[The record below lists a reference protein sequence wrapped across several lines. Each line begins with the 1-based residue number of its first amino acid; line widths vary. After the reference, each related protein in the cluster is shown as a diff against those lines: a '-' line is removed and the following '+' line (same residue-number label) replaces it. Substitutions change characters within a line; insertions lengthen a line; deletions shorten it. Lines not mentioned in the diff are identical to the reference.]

1 MEVPQNPYANIT
13 KSFVHLA
20 AKICFMKNCWNP
32 SPMSAATGACTR
44 HYHPTLSIW
53 LSVDP
58 MADKYP
64 GVSPYAYC
72 GNNPVRLVDEDGREI
87 NPVFNWYGD
96 FLGYDDAGKGGIP
109 IIMEGS
115 HFSPGMSHQ
124 QAMDNMKHDINRG
137 LGLTE
142 EGKSKIINFYLEH
155 SASPGS
161 TVEKTS
167 FWDDFVD
174 MLNHA
179 DIACRGHA
187 DNSRWEGHGDYW
199 DRKFAEAVEPYA
211 TAAVSMTP
219 GISQINDLMTINGED
234 MFGNPATK
242 FEKVGASVSLVAVGA
257 SKIPI
262 KAVQSIATGLGWGT
276 KIYTAGNTWNNERK
290 KIER

>member
-1 MEVPQNPYANIT
+1 MYPYAYSSQ
-13 KSFVHLA
+13 SFLA
-20 AKICFMKNCWNP
+20 
-32 SPMSAATGACTR
+32 SPPPPAAR

-58 MADKYP
+58 MSDKYP
-64 GVSPYAYC
+64 GVSPYTYC
-72 GNNPVRLVDEDGREI
+72 GNNPVRLVDPDGREI

-155 SASPGS
+155 SASPGRTS
-161 TVEKTS
+161 TAAS
-167 FWDDFVD
+167 FWDNISDV
-174 MLNHA
+174 LNRV

-219 GISQINDLMTINGED
+219 GISQINDVMTINGED
-234 MFGNPATK
+234 MFGNPATTYN
-242 FEKVGASVSLVAVGA
+242 KVGAGVSLVTVGT

-262 KAVQSIATGLGWGT
+262 KAAQLVSTWISRVT
-276 KIYTAGNTWNNERK
+276 KVYTAGNTWNNERK

>member
-1 MEVPQNPYANIT
+1 M
-13 KSFVHLA
+13 
-20 AKICFMKNCWNP
+20 
-32 SPMSAATGACTR
+32 
-44 HYHPTLSIW
+44 
-53 LSVDP
+53 
-58 MADKYP
+58 
-64 GVSPYAYC
+64 
-72 GNNPVRLVDEDGREI
+72 DEDGREI

-142 EGKSKIINFYLEH
+142 EGKSKIINFYLKQ
-155 SASPGS
+155 SASQGS

-187 DNSRWEGHGDYW
+187 DNSRWEGHGDCW
-199 DRKFAEAVEPYA
+199 ERQFEERAEPYV
-211 TAAVSMTP
+211 TSAALLFTP
-219 GISQINDLMTINGED
+219 VSQINSVKTAFTKHDIYGNKSDRVEYTIAIGGTVLVPAFFIQNVPAAVKWLDRINAGSSFMYYEYKKNKNED
-234 MFGNPATK
+234 QK
-242 FEKVGASVSLVAVGA
+242 
-257 SKIPI
+257 
-262 KAVQSIATGLGWGT
+262 
-276 KIYTAGNTWNNERK
+276 
-290 KIER
+290 

>member
-1 MEVPQNPYANIT
+1 MSYTLHIYARPPERRSHSGSDGT
-13 KSFVHLA
+13 
-20 AKICFMKNCWNP
+20 
-32 SPMSAATGACTR
+32 SA
-44 HYHPTLSIW
+44 LSIW
-53 LSVDP
+53 LSVDQ

-64 GVSPYAYC
+64 SMSPYTYC
-72 GNNPVRLVDEDGREI
+72 ANNPVRLVDEDGREI

-155 SASPGS
+155 SASPGRTS
-161 TVEKTS
+161 TAAS
-167 FWDDFVD
+167 FWDNISDV
-174 MLNHA
+174 LNRV

-211 TAAVSMTP
+211 TAAVSMMT
-219 GISQINDLMTINGED
+219 GISQINDVTTINGED
-234 MFGNPATK
+234 MFGNSATTTD
-242 FEKVGASVSLVAVGA
+242 KVVADVSLVTVGTA
-257 SKIPI
+257 KIPI
-262 KAVQSIATGLGWGT
+262 RAVQSISKWVGWGA
-276 KIYTAGNTWNNERK
+276 KSYTIWNTYKNERK
-290 KIER
+290 K

>member
-1 MEVPQNPYANIT
+1 MYPYAYSSQ
-13 KSFVHLA
+13 SFLA
-20 AKICFMKNCWNP
+20 
-32 SPMSAATGACTR
+32 SPPPPAAR
-44 HYHPTLSIW
+44 HYHSALSIW

-64 GVSPYAYC
+64 GVSPYAYG

-155 SASPGS
+155 SASQGS

-242 FEKVGASVSLVAVGA
+242 FEKVGANVSLVAVGA

>member
-1 MEVPQNPYANIT
+1 MSYTSHIYARPPERHSHSGSDGT
-13 KSFVHLA
+13 
-20 AKICFMKNCWNP
+20 
-32 SPMSAATGACTR
+32 SA
-44 HYHPTLSIW
+44 LSLW

-58 MADKYP
+58 MSDKYP
-64 GVSPYAYC
+64 RVSPYTYC
-72 GNNPVRLVDEDGREI
+72 GNNPVKLVDPDGREI

-161 TVEKTS
+161 TSTAAS
-167 FWDDFVD
+167 FWDNISD
-174 MLNHA
+174 MLNRV